1 MRIIFEKRWCET
13 WRYPFAESLE
23 WTTEPVNPTEVAE
36 GQIVTGTS
44 SYSLTAAEKANSNI
58 YSVKWFKFNS
68 SSWLCTEIASYT
80 AFNGI
85 QSFTDP
91 SDPRY
96 VVGRPIASD
105 SATLPISDVKRSDE
119 VI

>member
-1 MRIIFEKRWCET
+1 MNLARSRGRASTNQTFFAGEK
-13 WRYPFAESLE
+13 
-23 WTTEPVNPTEVAE
+23 
-36 GQIVTGTS
+36 QTS
-44 SYSLTAAEKANSNI
+44 FTSP
-58 YSVKWFKFNS
+58 
-68 SSWLCTEIASYT
+68 TEIASYT
-80 AFNGI
+80 VFNGI

-96 VVGRPIASD
+96 VVGRPVSSD

>member
-1 MRIIFEKRWCET
+1 M
-13 WRYPFAESLE
+13 
-23 WTTEPVNPTEVAE
+23 
-36 GQIVTGTS
+36 TGTL

-58 YSVKWFKFNS
+58 YNVKWFKFNP

-80 AFNGI
+80 VFNGI

-119 VI
+119 VV